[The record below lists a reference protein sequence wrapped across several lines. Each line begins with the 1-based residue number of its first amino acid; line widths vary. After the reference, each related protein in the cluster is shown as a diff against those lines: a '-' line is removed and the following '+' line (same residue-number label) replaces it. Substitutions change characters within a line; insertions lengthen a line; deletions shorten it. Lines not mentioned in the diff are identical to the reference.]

1 MTEQKANGRPA
12 PGRCDPAKWQRLV
25 EIMARLRAPDGCPW
39 DKAQDHQSLK
49 RYFLEEAYE
58 VLDAIDRGSDAS
70 LCDEL
75 GDSLLQVVFHA
86 QLAAERGSFT
96 IDDVVD
102 AICNKMERR
111 HPHIFGTAHADD
123 PDQVLSMWEAIKAR
137 ERKESQGEKRGLM
150 DVNDNLPAL
159 MMAQKIQDKAHRV
172 GFDWADREGSWRKLA
187 EETAE
192 LRAAAGAEEALDEL
206 GDLIFAAVN
215 LARFYDIDAEQALRH
230 TNRKFMSRFKYIE
243 DSLDRQG
250 KDWADCDESLLE
262 ALWQQAKEKE
272 RDHASG

>member
-1 MTEQKANGRPA
+1 MTENKLKA

-25 EIMARLRAPDGCPW
+25 GIMATLRSPEGCPW
-39 DKAQDHQSLK
+39 DKAQDHESLK
-49 RYFLEEAYE
+49 RYFLEEVYE
-58 VLDAIDRGSDAS
+58 VLDAIDRGSDES

-75 GDSLLQVVFHA
+75 GDALLQVVFHA

-96 IDDVVD
+96 IDDVLD
-102 AICNKMERR
+102 SICDKMVRR
-111 HPHIFGTAHADD
+111 HPHIFGEASADD

-137 ERKESQGEKRGLM
+137 ERKDSRAEKRGLM

-159 MMAQKIQDKAHRV
+159 MMAQKVQDKAHRV

-192 LRAAAGAEEALDEL
+192 LRAATDKEEALDEL
-206 GDLIFAAVN
+206 GDMIFAAVN

-230 TNRKFMSRFKYIE
+230 TNRKFISRFNYIE
-243 DSLDRQG
+243 ESLDRQG
-250 KDWADCDESLLE
+250 LTWENCDTSRLE
-262 ALWQQAKEKE
+262 ELWRQAKEKE
-272 RDHASG
+272 KNNAPG

>member
-1 MTEQKANGRPA
+1 MTENKLKA

-25 EIMARLRAPDGCPW
+25 DIMATLRSPEGCPW
-39 DKAQDHQSLK
+39 DKAQDHESLK
-49 RYFLEEAYE
+49 RYFLEEVYE
-58 VLDAIDRGSDAS
+58 VLDAIDRGSDES

-75 GDSLLQVVFHA
+75 GDALLQVVFHA

-96 IDDVVD
+96 IDDVLD
-102 AICNKMERR
+102 SICDKMVRR
-111 HPHIFGTAHADD
+111 HPHIFGEASADD

-137 ERKESQGEKRGLM
+137 ERKDSRAEKRGLM

-159 MMAQKIQDKAHRV
+159 MMAQKVQDKAHRV

-192 LRAAAGAEEALDEL
+192 LRAATDKEEALDEL
-206 GDLIFAAVN
+206 GDMIFAAVN

-230 TNRKFMSRFKYIE
+230 TNRKFISRFNYIE
-243 DSLDRQG
+243 ESLDRQG
-250 KDWADCDESLLE
+250 LTWESCDTSRLE
-262 ALWQQAKEKE
+262 ELWRQAKEKE
-272 RDHASG
+272 KNNAPG

>member
-1 MTEQKANGRPA
+1 MTENKLKA

-25 EIMARLRAPDGCPW
+25 GIMATLRSPEGCPW
-39 DKAQDHQSLK
+39 DKAQDHESLK
-49 RYFLEEAYE
+49 RYFLEEVYE
-58 VLDAIDRGSDAS
+58 VLDAIDRGSDES

-75 GDSLLQVVFHA
+75 GDALLQVVFHA

-96 IDDVVD
+96 IDDVLD
-102 AICNKMERR
+102 SICDKMVRR
-111 HPHIFGTAHADD
+111 HPHIFGEASADD

-137 ERKESQGEKRGLM
+137 ERKDSRAEKRGLM

-159 MMAQKIQDKAHRV
+159 MMAQKVQDKAHRV

-192 LRAAAGAEEALDEL
+192 LRAATDKEEALDEL
-206 GDLIFAAVN
+206 GDMIFAAVN

-230 TNRKFMSRFKYIE
+230 TNRKFISRFNYIE
-243 DSLDRQG
+243 ESLDRQG
-250 KDWADCDESLLE
+250 LTWESCDTSRLE
-262 ALWQQAKEKE
+262 ELWRQAKEKE
-272 RDHASG
+272 KNNAPG

>member
-1 MTEQKANGRPA
+1 MTENKLKA

-25 EIMARLRAPDGCPW
+25 GIMATLRSPEGCPW
-39 DKAQDHQSLK
+39 DKAQDHESLK
-49 RYFLEEAYE
+49 RYFLEEVYE
-58 VLDAIDRGSDAS
+58 VLDAIDRGSDES

-75 GDSLLQVVFHA
+75 GDALLQVVFHA

-96 IDDVVD
+96 IDDVLD
-102 AICNKMERR
+102 AICDKMVRR
-111 HPHIFGTAHADD
+111 HPHIFGEAEAHD

-137 ERKESQGEKRGLM
+137 ERKDSRAEKRGLM

-159 MMAQKIQDKAHRV
+159 MMAQKVQDKAHRV

-192 LRAAAGAEEALDEL
+192 LHAAKDREEALDEL
-206 GDLIFAAVN
+206 GDMIFAAVN

-230 TNRKFMSRFKYIE
+230 TNRKFISRFN
-243 DSLDRQG
+243 
-250 KDWADCDESLLE
+250 
-262 ALWQQAKEKE
+262 
-272 RDHASG
+272 